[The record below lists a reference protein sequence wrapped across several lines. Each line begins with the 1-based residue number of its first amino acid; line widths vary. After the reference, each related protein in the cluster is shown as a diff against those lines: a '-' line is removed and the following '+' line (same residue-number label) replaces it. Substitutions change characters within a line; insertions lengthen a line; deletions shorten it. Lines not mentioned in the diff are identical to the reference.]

1 MHEPIIDALRRGAAP
16 EALAAAREAVAA
28 QPQDANSH
36 RLLAS
41 ALRRGGDR
49 DAALS
54 AIDQAIALAPEDSDL
69 HLERAGLLLHERQ
82 LDEAQAALAR
92 ATGLD
97 PNQFTA
103 YIIQGHLALARQD
116 LDEAA
121 RLARTAARIAP
132 DHPHVAALEGGV
144 AMRRGD
150 TDRALALI
158 SAAAERVPNDPQLRH
173 ALGFAY
179 LAKGH
184 FAFAEQAFRT
194 QLEQEPS
201 SRPLRLLVA
210 ELLRRQGRPG
220 DAAEE
225 LTPLLDSGN
234 ATVPMQRL
242 VGELELEAG
251 RNDRALP
258 LLRQAFAAQ
267 PLDRRNLLPLLE
279 AWRRQNLFDEA
290 RTTLDAALEEHAE
303 AADLWRAR
311 LLFEEFASD
320 AARSVI
326 ERWRAAMP
334 EFVPALE
341 AQGTLLDQVGETDAA
356 EAIARRITEL
366 QPGHTEAE
374 LRLIDGLLKRDPDAA
389 VDRVANLISQAPDA
403 NVKRTLRQ
411 LLGRCLDIAGQPDAA
426 AATWAELHAEVVDQR
441 LPLTEIS
448 KAIPRLPDLAPL
460 PDPAAAV
467 LLLWG
472 APGSL
477 VERLAITF
485 DEAGAP
491 LRADRFGGQPPN
503 DPLQRY
509 TTVPG
514 LLDGSLDP
522 AYMVELYR
530 AALPSRGI
538 TDGNVFDWLLWW
550 DNALLLG
557 LRPHMPDAVAMIALR
572 DPRDMLLDWLAYGSP
587 VPFALPSPEA
597 GARWLAATLSQIADL
612 HEQDLF
618 PHRLIKLDDIAH
630 DATGLAQAVADALQI
645 RVAVAP
651 QEALGPARFE
661 AGHWRHFRD
670 ALDDAFDLL
679 TPVAQRLGYPAE

>member
-1 MHEPIIDALRRGAAP
+1 MHESIIDALRRGAAP
-16 EALAAAREAVAA
+16 EALTAAREAVAA
-28 QPQDANSH
+28 QPQDATSH
-36 RLLAS
+36 RLLAA
-41 ALRRGGDR
+41 ALRLSGDR
-49 DAALS
+49 EAALS
-54 AIDQAIALAPEDSDL
+54 AIDQAIALAPEDADL

-92 ATGLD
+92 STGLD
-97 PNQFTA
+97 PNQFPA
-103 YIIQGHLALARQD
+103 YIIQGHLALARRD
-116 LDEAA
+116 LDEAS

-144 AMRRGD
+144 AMRRGEV
-150 TDRALALI
+150 DRALSLI
-158 SAAAERVPNDPQLRH
+158 SAAAERAPNDPQLRH

-194 QLEQEPS
+194 QLEADPT

-210 ELLRRQGRPG
+210 DLLRRQGRPG
-220 DAAEE
+220 DAADE
-225 LTPLLDSGN
+225 LAPLLDGKDV
-234 ATVPMQRL
+234 TVPMQRL
-242 VGELELEAG
+242 VGELHLEAG
-251 RNDRALP
+251 RNEQALP

-267 PLDRRNLLPLLE
+267 PLDSRNLFPLME
-279 AWRRQNLFDEA
+279 AWRRQTLFDEA
-290 RTTLDAALEEHAE
+290 RTTLDAVLEDHAE
-303 AADLWRAR
+303 VADFWRAR

-320 AARSVI
+320 QAREVI
-326 ERWRAAMP
+326 ERWRTAVP
-334 EFVPALE
+334 DFVPALE
-341 AQGTLLDQVGETDAA
+341 AMGTLHEQRGETAEA

-366 QPGHTEAE
+366 APGHTQAE
-374 LRLIDGLLKRDPDAA
+374 LKLIDGLLQRDPDAA
-389 VDRVANLISQAPDA
+389 IERVESLLARAPDA

-411 LLGRCLDIAGQPDAA
+411 LLGRCFDVAGQTDAA

-441 LPLTEIS
+441 LPLPQIS
-448 KAIPRLPDLAPL
+448 AAPTQWPELAPL

-485 DEAGAP
+485 DQAGAP
-491 LRADRFGGQPPN
+491 LRSDRLGAQPPN

-522 AYMVELYR
+522 AYMITLWR
-530 AALPSRGI
+530 AALPARGI
-538 TDGNVFDWLLWW
+538 QDGNIFDWLLWW
-550 DNALLLG
+550 DNALLLA
-557 LRPHMPDAVAMIALR
+557 LRPHLPEAIVMIALR
-572 DPRDMLLDWLAYGSP
+572 DPRDMLLDWLAFGSP
-587 VPFALPSPEA
+587 VPFALESPEA
-597 GARWLAATLSQIADL
+597 GARWLAATLSQVADL

-618 PHRLIKLDDIAH
+618 PHRLIRLDDIAD
-630 DATGLAQAVADALQI
+630 DATAVAQAIADSLQI

-651 QEALGPARFE
+651 QQALGPARFG
-661 AGHWRHFRD
+661 AGHWRDFRD
-670 ALDDAFDLL
+670 SLGDAFDLL